1 MTKEHPMPMNPDRL
15 AELEDERRF
24 LLRSL
29 ADLDRELEAGD
40 VDQHDFEVLR
50 DGYTSRAANVLR
62 SIDAGRAQLVPKRK
76 ANPRIVAATVV
87 AVLALGA
94 LSGWLV
100 ARSSG
105 QRLAGQTIT
114 GGQRIDDVSGLLT
127 QARTLLPTDQAG
139 AAAAYQKVVEID
151 PTNSEARTYSAWIL
165 MLQAQQQPEDAAK
178 VMRDAAF
185 TGFEHVTKDDPAY
198 ADAHCLYA
206 VAAAGFSPDPDLTLA
221 TEQLQLCKD
230 SNPPQDMI
238 GLVDNFLAKLLDD
251 PASTV
256 PGTTEPGK

>member
-1 MTKEHPMPMNPDRL
+1 MPMNPDRL

-50 DGYTSRAANVLR
+50 DGYTSRAASVLR
-62 SIDAGRAQLVPKRK
+62 SIDEGRAQMPSRRRASRRV
-76 ANPRIVAATVV
+76 VAVTVV
-87 AVLALGA
+87 GVLALGSLA
-94 LSGWLV
+94 GWLL

-105 QRLAGQTIT
+105 QRIGGQTIT
-114 GGQRIDDVSGLLT
+114 GGQPVSDVAELLT
-127 QARTLLPTDQAG
+127 QARSLLGTDRS
-139 AAAAYQKVVEID
+139 AAATAYQKVIELD
-151 PTNSEARTYSAWIL
+151 PDNSEARAYSAWIL
-165 MLQAQQQPEDAAK
+165 MLESSQQPDDAAE

-185 TGFEHVTKDDPAY
+185 SAFEKVTTDDPGY

-206 VAAAGFSPDPDLTLA
+206 VAAGGILPQPDIDLA

-230 SNPPQDMI
+230 TNPPQEMI
-238 GLVDNFLAKLLDD
+238 GLVDEFLDSLIG
-251 PASTV
+251 PESTV
-256 PGTTEPGK
+256 PTPTG